1 MENFFNAARSALVL
15 LAFFASWTQA
25 APIVMDEIAA
35 IVDDDIIAR
44 SEIENRLA
52 TIKAQA
58 AIQRPCRQMMRLEN
72 KLSNVSSS
80 RSFSFRWRG
89 GQVSELVTPN

>member
-1 MENFFNAARSALVL
+1 MENFFNAARSALFL

-44 SEIENRLA
+44 SEICLLYTSPSPRDGL
-52 TIKAQA
+52 
-58 AIQRPCRQMMRLEN
+58 
-72 KLSNVSSS
+72 LSRMPSSA
-80 RSFSFRWRG
+80 
-89 GQVSELVTPN
+89 

>member
-1 MENFFNAARSALVL
+1 MVNFLNAVRNALVL
-15 LAFFASWTQA
+15 FALFASWTHA

-58 AIQRPCRQMMRLEN
+58 ANPASLPADDSLREQITFKNLVF
-72 KLSNVSSS
+72 SNVTN
-80 RSFSFRWRG
+80 
-89 GQVSELVTPN
+89 V